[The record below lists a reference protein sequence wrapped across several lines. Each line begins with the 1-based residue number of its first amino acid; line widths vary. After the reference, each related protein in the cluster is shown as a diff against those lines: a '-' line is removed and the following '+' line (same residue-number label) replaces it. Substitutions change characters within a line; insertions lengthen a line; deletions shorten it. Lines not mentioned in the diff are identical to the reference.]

1 MDKRC
6 RQRVAPDEA
15 RRLTIYI
22 TRELYEYIREEAYV
36 QDISMSLVVRE
47 ALAEY
52 LARHAGDG
60 KIVLA

>member
-1 MDKRC
+1 M
-6 RQRVAPDEA
+6 
-15 RRLTIYI
+15 
-22 TRELYEYIREEAYV
+22 

-47 ALAEY
+47 ALEEY